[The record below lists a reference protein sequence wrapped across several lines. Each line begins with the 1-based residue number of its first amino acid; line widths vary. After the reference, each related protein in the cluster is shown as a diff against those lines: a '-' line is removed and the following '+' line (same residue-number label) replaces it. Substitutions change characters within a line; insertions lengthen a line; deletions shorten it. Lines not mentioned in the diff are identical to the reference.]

1 MNMTL
6 IDTEAFKKAGLT
18 DEEIESVKIWIQ
30 DVKSGNTIS
39 HDELKAISR
48 KKIFS
53 KSKLYA

>member
-1 MNMTL
+1 MNL
-6 IDTEAFKKAGLT
+6 TEY
-18 DEEIESVKIWIQ
+18 IQ